1 MTRTYPYNNT
11 TVKHVFKQLK
21 NFKNQGKT
29 KDYEVRIDDLT
40 VVQRTNNLGNFHLFK
55 KSLTNFSEA
64 ISILL
69 YKGNSRKYDQYVL
82 NRKIENKDVPNLA
95 PQEYLQRKLD
105 EWISKEKK
113 EIHFARLKEE
123 NKQLKKQL
131 KKSETKNKELQAKK
145 SIDLDGIMKF
155 ATQLPQL
162 INNQSKANQTLP
174 TELNGIPMTDL
185 LQMINGYRK
194 SWGDEVFQRALGV
207 TITLGNDLQLL
218 KAVEQLIKTKEEENG
233 K

>member
-11 TVKHVFKQLK
+11 TIKHVFEQLK
-21 NFKNQGKT
+21 NFKNQGNT

-40 VVQRTNNLGNFHLFK
+40 VVQRTNNINNFHLFK
-55 KSLTNFSEA
+55 KSLTNFSKA
-64 ISILL
+64 IRILL

-82 NRKIENKDVPNLA
+82 NRKIENKQIPDLA
-95 PQEYLQRKLD
+95 PEEYLQRKLD

-131 KKSETKNKELQAKK
+131 KKIEAKNRELQAKK

-162 INNQSKANQTLP
+162 INNQSKPDQTLP

-194 SWGDEVFQRALGV
+194 SWGRRSISTCIRYNNNVR
-207 TITLGNDLQLL
+207 
-218 KAVEQLIKTKEEENG
+218 K
-233 K
+233 